1 MATVTNFCIL
11 SSPKTK
17 QASLAP
23 TATILPSL
31 PAATAAFPAKASWG
45 IRRVC
50 GKPNLRER
58 ELHSGPRR
66 VSVVTRAVRKLEESE
81 TISIEAEST
90 GQVPS
95 LSGVYAVYDNEG
107 TLQFI
112 GISRNIAASV
122 STHLK
127 TVRHLCSS
135 VKVGIL
141 EDPDRSALVDA
152 WKSWMEEH
160 IAETGN
166 VPPGNESGNSTWVR
180 QPAKAKP
187 DLRLTPG
194 HGKQLTVP
202 LEELIDK
209 LVKEIEVVV
218 FIKGSRNAPQCGFSQ
233 RVLGILN
240 SHGVDY
246 ESVNVLDEEYNFG
259 LREALK
265 EYSNWPTFPQIFV
278 RGELIGG
285 ADILASM
292 EEKGELAS
300 LFNK

>member
-1 MATVTNFCIL
+1 MATVTRLCNI
-11 SSPKTK
+11 SSPKSRWS
-17 QASLAP
+17 SLAP
-23 TATILPSL
+23 RATILPSF
-31 PAATAAFPAKASWG
+31 PAAAAAFPAKPSRG
-45 IRRVC
+45 IRWVC
-50 GKPNLRER
+50 AEPNLRIW
-58 ELHSGPRR
+58 ELQGGLKR
-66 VSVVTRAVRKLEESE
+66 VSVATRAVRKLVESE
-81 TISIEAEST
+81 TISIEAEPT
-90 GQVPS
+90 VQVPS
-95 LSGVYAVYDNEG
+95 LPGVYAVYDNEN

-122 STHLK
+122 STHLE
-127 TVRHLCSS
+127 TVRHLCSF
-135 VKVGIL
+135 VKVGTL
-141 EDPDRSALVDA
+141 EDPDRSTLVDT

-160 IAETGN
+160 IAETGK
-166 VPPGNESGNSTWVR
+166 VPPGNESGNNTWVR

-194 HGKQLTVP
+194 RGKELTVP

-209 LVKEIEVVV
+209 LVKEMEVVV

-265 EYSNWPTFPQIFV
+265 QYSNWPTFPQVFV

-292 EEKGELAS
+292 EEKGEIAS